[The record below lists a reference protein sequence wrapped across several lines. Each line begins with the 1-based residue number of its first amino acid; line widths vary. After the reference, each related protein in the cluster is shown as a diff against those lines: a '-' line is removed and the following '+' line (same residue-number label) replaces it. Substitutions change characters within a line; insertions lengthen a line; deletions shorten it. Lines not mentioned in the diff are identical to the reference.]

1 MKNVTSNLPTA
12 TALSTLLIGLIINL
26 QAADQNVAYF
36 DGKENRTMSVNS
48 ASFIP
53 TRPACCLEQK
63 SIPTPA
69 AASVSTATA
78 ATVIPAVKAEGD
90 VDGDGVVD
98 SKDQCADT
106 PKGYQVDDK
115 GCPLHVTLHIN
126 FAFASNLI
134 PTSAAQDVINLTN
147 FMKKNPASN
156 INIVGHTDIVGN
168 DERNQPRSEARARAL
183 ADRLIT
189 NGIDANRIKTS
200 GKGSHEPIATNNT
213 DAGRAQNRRIE
224 VEIR

>member
-1 MKNVTSNLPTA
+1 MKKATSNLPSAA
-12 TALSTLLIGLIINL
+12 TLSTLLIGLIINL
-26 QAADQNVAYF
+26 QAAEQNVAYF

-48 ASFIP
+48 ASFVP
-53 TRPACCLEQK
+53 TRPDCCLEK
-63 SIPTPA
+63 KTIPVATTQA
-69 AASVSTATA
+69 AAV
-78 ATVIPAVKAEGD
+78 VPAVKGEGD
-90 VDGDGVVD
+90 ADGDSIVD
-98 SKDQCADT
+98 SKDQCPDT
-106 PKGYQVDDK
+106 PKGYQVDEK
-115 GCPLHVTLHIN
+115 GCPKSVTLHLN

-134 PTSAAQDVINLTN
+134 PTSAAQDVINLTD

-156 INIVGHTDIVGN
+156 INIVGHTDIIGN

-183 ADRLIT
+183 ADRLIS

-200 GKGSHEPIATNNT
+200 GKGSKEPIATNDT

>member
-1 MKNVTSNLPTA
+1 MKNATSNLHTSV
-12 TALSTLLIGLIINL
+12 ALSALLVGFIINV

-48 ASFIP
+48 ASFVP
-53 TRPACCLEQK
+53 TRPDCCLEKK
-63 SIPTPA
+63 SIPAVVATTPVA
-69 AASVSTATA
+69 AV
-78 ATVIPAVKAEGD
+78 VPAVKGEGD
-90 VDGDGVVD
+90 ADGDGVVD
-98 SKDQCADT
+98 SKDQCPDT
-106 PKGYQVDDK
+106 PKGYQVDTK
-115 GCPLHVTLHIN
+115 GCPQHVTLHMN

-147 FMKKNPASN
+147 FMKNNPASN
-156 INIVGHTDIVGN
+156 ITIVGHTDIIGN

-183 ADRLIT
+183 GDKLIT

-200 GKGSHEPIATNNT
+200 GKGSKEPIATNDT